1 MQLHEPTPDRKP
13 VHKREVTIDVF
24 LCPDRA
30 WEVDAMIADVPQ
42 RSVDMVCGLKQAGD
56 DLHRMQLRLRVA
68 RDSNTVLEASAQ
80 TIAAPYREHC
90 ANHGSIYQALVGLNV
105 LKGFRQAVYD
115 RLGGVAGCT
124 HITELAQMLPTALV
138 QAIAQEA
145 ARNRET
151 GSVSAQRPFQLDRC
165 HALRSDNEAV
175 RLFYPQWYRAT
186 KDPRTD

>member
-90 ANHGSIYQALVGLNV
+90 ANHGSIYQALVGLNAALPGAPISRSWRRCCRLHWCRQLPRKRPATGKRVAFLHSGHSSWIAAMHCAATMKPSGCSIRNGIV
-105 LKGFRQAVYD
+105 L
-115 RLGGVAGCT
+115 
-124 HITELAQMLPTALV
+124 
-138 QAIAQEA
+138 
-145 ARNRET
+145 
-151 GSVSAQRPFQLDRC
+151 
-165 HALRSDNEAV
+165 
-175 RLFYPQWYRAT
+175 
-186 KDPRTD
+186 PRTLGRTDPPLHRASP